1 MSNMPVSE
9 ARASLPAVID
19 EAATQAVTLERHGKA
34 VAVVISPERYDELM
48 DAWEELE
55 DIAAFDEAITS
66 DLPTIPWDVVKVDLG
81 WS

>member
-1 MSNMPVSE
+1 MSTMPVSE

-19 EAATQAVTLERHGKA
+19 EAATQSVTLERHGKA

-55 DIAAFDEAITS
+55 DIAAFDEAIAS
-66 DLPTIPWDVVKVDLG
+66 DPPTIPWDVVKVDLG

>member
-1 MSNMPVSE
+1 MPVSE

-19 EAATQAVTLERHGKA
+19 EAATQSVTLERHGKA

-55 DIAAFDEAITS
+55 DIAAFDEAIAS

>member
-1 MSNMPVSE
+1 MSTMPVSE

-19 EAATQAVTLERHGKA
+19 EAATQSVTLERHGKA

-55 DIAAFDEAITS
+55 DIAAFDEVIAS

-81 WS
+81 WR

>member
-1 MSNMPVSE
+1 MSTMPVSE

-19 EAATQAVTLERHGKA
+19 EAATQSVTLERHGKA

-55 DIAAFDEAITS
+55 DIAAFDEAIAS
-66 DLPTIPWDVVKVDLG
+66 DLPTIPWHVVKVDLG

>member
-1 MSNMPVSE
+1 MSTMPVSE

-19 EAATQAVTLERHGKA
+19 EAATQSVTLERQGKA

-55 DIAAFDEAITS
+55 DIAAFDEAIAS